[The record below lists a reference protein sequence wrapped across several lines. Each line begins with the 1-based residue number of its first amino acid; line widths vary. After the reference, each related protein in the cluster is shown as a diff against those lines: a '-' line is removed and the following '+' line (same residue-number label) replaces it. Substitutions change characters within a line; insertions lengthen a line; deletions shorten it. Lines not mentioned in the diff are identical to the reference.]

1 MTKPEPQ
8 YEVQLAAPNTAQ
20 ASLLRV
26 WRNLQV
32 KGDLKEK
39 FHWTY
44 EQAPYLPDTAFLL
57 KVHDEV
63 VGSAG
68 YGIRAFRVFGSD
80 KRVAVMADL
89 AVDAAHRSLAP
100 ALSLVRASREFVQK
114 QFDFA
119 YGWPNSKAEGVFA
132 RARYKSL
139 GRLHRYVR
147 VLRYEAYMDRVGQ
160 YTERLARLTHLPPR
174 FVSLLTKPPVASVGT
189 RALSYGSRLRH
200 QTSTVRIKRA
210 YAMQWTT
217 TGDARID
224 AIWQA
229 ARDDYGIVSERTSQF
244 LRWRF
249 ANDSVRVALL
259 LSKANN
265 TPCAYAVIRNE
276 CGDAQVVDI
285 FGLPD
290 ALRPLLDL
298 LIAALG
304 QEGMVHAVSCIYLG
318 QPSFLGVLQDCG
330 FEKRD
335 DKGRAV
341 YMCTGQEFEGQ
352 SPQLEQAESWHL
364 TAFDEDV

>member
-1 MTKPEPQ
+1 LTKPEPQ
-8 YEVQLAAPNTAQ
+8 YEVQLAAPNAAQ
-20 ASLLRV
+20 ASLMRV
-26 WRNLQV
+26 WRNLEV
-32 KGDLKEK
+32 KGDLKDK

-119 YGWPNSKAEGVFA
+119 YGWPNNKAEGVFA

-139 GRLHRYVR
+139 GRLYRYVR

-160 YTERLARLTHLPPR
+160 YTERLARLTHLPPS
-174 FVSLLTKPPVASVGT
+174 FVSVLTKPPVASVGT

-200 QTSTVRIKRA
+200 QTSTVRIKRT
-210 YAMQWTT
+210 YALQWTT
-217 TGDARID
+217 AGDARID
-224 AIWQA
+224 SIWHA
-229 ARDDYGIVSERTSQF
+229 ARDQYGIISERTSQF

-249 ANDSVRVALL
+249 ANDNVRVALL
-259 LSKANN
+259 LNKANN
-265 TPCAYAVIRNE
+265 SACAYAVIRVE
-276 CGDAQVVDI
+276 DGDAQVVDI
-285 FGLPD
+285 FGVPD
-290 ALRPLLDL
+290 ALSPLLNL

-304 QEGMVHAVSCIYLG
+304 QEGTVHAISCVYLG
-318 QPSFLGVLQDCG
+318 QSRFLRVLQDCG

-335 DKGRAV
+335 EKGRAV
-341 YMCTGQEFEGQ
+341 YLCAGQVPDGL
-352 SPQLEQAESWHL
+352 SPQLEQAEHWHL